1 MELGAVR
8 NTVFGNGPDRARAT
22 ERGFELELPIPLFDW
37 GQARNARAE
46 ALYLQ
51 SAARVRE
58 TGVRAASE
66 ARESLA
72 HWNTAYA
79 LARRYQDEVLPL
91 RRQVNDEMVLR
102 YNGMLSSVWEL
113 LGETRASM
121 LAVNAAIEAQRDFW
135 LADTDLQLA
144 LTGSAT

>member
-1 MELGAVR
+1 
-8 NTVFGNGPDRARAT
+8 
-22 ERGFELELPIPLFDW
+22 PIPIFDG
-37 GQARNARAE
+37 GQAGNARAE

-51 SAARVRE
+51 SAARVRD
-58 TGVRAASE
+58 TGIRAASE

-72 HWNTAYA
+72 RWQSAHAI
-79 LARRYQDEVLPL
+79 ARRFQDEVLPL

-113 LGETRASM
+113 LAETRASM
-121 LAVNAAIEAQRDFW
+121 LAVTAAIEAQRDFW

-144 LTGSAT
+144 LTGSAS